1 MTAAD
6 LLHDAP
12 DNLEI
17 LTNTQVARVI
27 FSPDEPLKAIGI
39 ETIDGDK
46 ILPTHDVILSAGSLD
61 TAKLLMLSGVGD
73 ATQLNQFNIP
83 VRLDLPYV
91 GKGLKDHHHTTAT
104 WKRAPHTT
112 DRHTYYRN
120 PELQAAARKQWTI
133 DRTGPLSEIACTCTV
148 GFFKSD
154 AVYQSEEFRALPE
167 DRRRHLLMPTV
178 PIYEFYL
185 NGPNVDHLISPAT
198 AEPLATIFIFVLNS
212 ENSGEVTLQSADP
225 TVPALFDP
233 KFFSHPFGRR
243 LAIEATR
250 HVFRVVEGDAFQKD
264 TTGVLHAPKSMSEE
278 DILDYWKETTGSTW
292 HMTGTVKMG
301 KKTEKEAC
309 VDTDFR
315 VMGTK
320 GLRVAD
326 MSVVPILP
334 K

>member
-17 LTNTQVARVI
+17 LINTQVARVI

-46 ILPTHDVILSAGSLD
+46 IFATHDVILSAGSLD
-61 TAKLLMLSGVGD
+61 TAKLLMLSGIGD

-91 GKGLKDHHHTTAT
+91 GKGLKDHHHITPT

-112 DRHTYYRN
+112 DRHTYYQN
-120 PELQAAARKQWTI
+120 PDLQAAARKQWTI
-133 DRTGPLSEIACTCTV
+133 DQTGPLSEIACVCTA

-167 DRRRHLLMPTV
+167 DRKRHLLMPTV
-178 PIYEFYL
+178 PIYEVYL

-198 AEPLATIFIFVLNS
+198 AEPQASIFIFVLNS

-264 TTGVLHAPKSMSEE
+264 TIGVLHAPKSMSEE
-278 DILDYWKETTGSTW
+278 DILDYWKETTSSSW

-301 KKTEKEAC
+301 KKTEKAC